1 MSQILK
7 RRPTRDRRGSPPRL
21 FGVDNIQQGRLSV
34 SHEKVSQD
42 KREINSLSCYPTN

>member
-7 RRPTRDRRGSPPRL
+7 RRPTRDRRGSL
-21 FGVDNIQQGRLSV
+21 CGVDNIQQGRLSV

-42 KREINSLSCYPTN
+42 KRDINSLSCYPTS